1 MIAITTKKKKDLKLR
16 CYNCKKDL
24 LKFLQP
30 CAIHKIVQTKEKNM
44 KYYDQE
50 SEYFTFSDE
59 KILRRGEFFDNELKR
74 IVEFI
79 VVKEVEKKEE
89 LFLYYNYGNFKFHIP
104 TKK

>member
-1 MIAITTKKKKDLKLR
+1 
-16 CYNCKKDL
+16 
-24 LKFLQP
+24 
-30 CAIHKIVQTKEKNM
+30 M
-44 KYYDQE
+44 KYYDWE

-104 TKK
+104 TKKIIEGLEIIQVDNIASEVVDEKNLLSI